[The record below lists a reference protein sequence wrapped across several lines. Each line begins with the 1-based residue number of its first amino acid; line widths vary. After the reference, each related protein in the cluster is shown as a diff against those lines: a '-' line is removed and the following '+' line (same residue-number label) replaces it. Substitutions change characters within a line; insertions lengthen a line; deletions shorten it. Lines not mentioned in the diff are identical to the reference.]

1 MSDGDDA
8 RQEPWHLREAAAIV
22 AGLHSDA
29 EAGLTS
35 ADAASRLAD
44 LGPNVLEPVRVT
56 PAWRIFVGQ
65 FNDFMIWVLFAAVAI
80 SALEGELVDA
90 IAITAILLLNGV
102 LGFVQEYRAGQAMAA
117 LNELSAPTAAVIRDG
132 VETRIGAGALVPGDV
147 VLLASGDRVPADG
160 RLLAAAALRVDEAT
174 LTGESRAASKVV
186 EPMQDPEAAI
196 GDRANLVFSGTSVAV
211 GRGRFVVTG
220 TGRRTEMGRI
230 ARLLAEQVEE
240 PTPLQR
246 ELRSVGKW
254 IGIGV
259 LTVCALVFVVSVL
272 RGAAPGETF
281 AGHVTLALLIAI
293 SLAVAAIPEGLPAIV
308 TVSLSLGVRR
318 MAERNAI
325 VRRLHAVET
334 LGSTTFIC
342 TDKTG
347 TLTRNEMT
355 VTRLVVGED
364 DVSVAPDWTLT
375 PAARPPDGGELQL
388 MMQAAASCNDARM
401 SADGTLAG
409 DPTETALIVAADH
422 LGSGWPRPR
431 RLGEVPFDS
440 ARKRMTTVHEAGP
453 GRRVAYMKGAP
464 GVVLRLCTHARSHGV
479 TVPLDDAARGAS
491 AARADSMAAGGWR
504 VLALAF
510 RDLEPADPDEGEV
523 LEHDLVFL
531 GLVGMLDP
539 PRAEVPAAIRECLR
553 AGIRIA
559 MVTGDHA
566 LTAQAVGA
574 KIGLP
579 GAEETVTGAELQR
592 MTDAELLRRVESIGI
607 YARVDPEHKLR
618 IVEALQRRGEI
629 VAMTGDGVNDAPA
642 LARADIGVAMGR
654 VGTDVSREAADMVLA
669 DDDFATIVAAVHEG
683 RAVFADLRK
692 FILYLVT
699 CNISEVLVVF
709 TTTFFSSVPALR
721 PLQLLWVNLITDGLP
736 ALALGVDPP
745 AADLMGRAPRAA
757 DEGILTRHNRWRVV
771 WQGSLIT
778 LGALA
783 VYAYA
788 AWMMPGHGP
797 EKAQTMLFTTM
808 VVAQLAYSFSF
819 RSETRSVLSSESL
832 RNRWLLL
839 ALVGSLALQLLAIYA
854 PPLQA
859 VFSTTALNVSDW
871 AAVLIAALLPSAV
884 IDIVKTASAR
894 RTP

>member
-1 MSDGDDA
+1 
-8 RQEPWHLREAAAIV
+8 
-22 AGLHSDA
+22 
-29 EAGLTS
+29 
-35 ADAASRLAD
+35 
-44 LGPNVLEPVRVT
+44 
-56 PAWRIFVGQ
+56 
-65 FNDFMIWVLFAAVAI
+65 
-80 SALEGELVDA
+80 
-90 IAITAILLLNGV
+90 
-102 LGFVQEYRAGQAMAA
+102 
-117 LNELSAPTAAVIRDG
+117 
-132 VETRIGAGALVPGDV
+132 
-147 VLLASGDRVPADG
+147 
-160 RLLAAAALRVDEAT
+160 
-174 LTGESRAASKVV
+174 
-186 EPMQDPEAAI
+186 
-196 GDRANLVFSGTSVAV
+196 
-211 GRGRFVVTG
+211 
-220 TGRRTEMGRI
+220 
-230 ARLLAEQVEE
+230 
-240 PTPLQR
+240 
-246 ELRSVGKW
+246 
-254 IGIGV
+254 
-259 LTVCALVFVVSVL
+259 
-272 RGAAPGETF
+272 
-281 AGHVTLALLIAI
+281 
-293 SLAVAAIPEGLPAIV
+293 
-308 TVSLSLGVRR
+308 
-318 MAERNAI
+318 
-325 VRRLHAVET
+325 
-334 LGSTTFIC
+334 
-342 TDKTG
+342 
-347 TLTRNEMT
+347 
-355 VTRLVVGED
+355 
-364 DVSVAPDWTLT
+364 
-375 PAARPPDGGELQL
+375 
-388 MMQAAASCNDARM
+388 
-401 SADGTLAG
+401 
-409 DPTETALIVAADH
+409 
-422 LGSGWPRPR
+422 
-431 RLGEVPFDS
+431 
-440 ARKRMTTVHEAGP
+440 
-453 GRRVAYMKGAP
+453 
-464 GVVLRLCTHARSHGV
+464 
-479 TVPLDDAARGAS
+479 
-491 AARADSMAAGGWR
+491 MAAGGWR

-510 RDLEPADPDEGEV
+510 RELEPTDPDEGEV

-553 AGIRIA
+553 AGIRVA

-566 LTAQAVGA
+566 LTARAVGA

-579 GAEETVTGAELQR
+579 SADETVTGAELQR
-592 MTDAELLRRVESIGI
+592 MTDEELLRRVGSIGI

-618 IVEALQRRGEI
+618 IVDALQRRGEI

-788 AWMMPGHGP
+788 GWMMPGHGP

-819 RSETRSVLSSESL
+819 RSETRSVLSAESL